1 MNGSR
6 KLRGWRNFVLT
17 ALAAVG
23 IGLAASPAGAISATP
38 RLKPPAPGPEFVSP
52 ADLARLEAVRE
63 AVDRRDWT
71 LARNLAETVADP
83 VARSLAQWF
92 YFYAEDPLVSIP
104 SVDAFLDA
112 HPDWP
117 ATSKIQLHAEK
128 RMTTSLAPD
137 IVLAFFD
144 NRDPISGE
152 GSLALAR
159 AQFAAGMREAA
170 EIRLREAWVHQSF
183 TSADEQRLVAQYGRL
198 FSPEDNAARAD
209 RLLWSREVT
218 AARRIFP
225 RLASGERRKAEA
237 RAALLLGAANGP
249 ELYRALNEEG
259 RSDSGVML
267 AAVRYYRRND
277 SEPIAVSIARNAPT
291 DPALLRNPSRWWE
304 ERQLLM
310 RWALTEGQYADAYAM
325 AAGHGLE
332 PGGTDFAEAEFNA
345 GWIAL
350 RFLNAPERAE
360 THFSALGASVSAPI
374 SLSRAWYWLARA
386 AEARGDKT
394 IADARYAQAAQHI
407 YTYYGQ
413 LAAEKLGG
421 ALAAQGFAAPITP
434 TPEEKARFAARPAVA
449 PLRILS
455 DLKADQPFLIFA
467 YNADDQ
473 LETPGEY
480 VELMRLA
487 DRLGA
492 THVTVRAG
500 KVGIGRGA
508 FAPEVA
514 YPVIAVPEEA
524 ARYVEPEIILAL
536 MRQESEFN
544 PRAFSHAGARG
555 LMQLIPS
562 TAQIT
567 ARKEK
572 LRYDRSGLLDDPFYN
587 MIIGSAHLSHLI
599 DRFDGSLVMTF
610 AAYNAGASRV
620 DQWVERYGDPRG
632 AGVDPVDWIEQI
644 PFSETRNYVQ
654 RLMENTQVYRSRLV
668 DAAIAGRLAA
678 DIERGG
684 RAGRA
689 GSLAAIGDGGASLP
703 PVSERIVRIAA
714 QGPHLPPPE
723 TAVAETAPA
732 ANDGVLAAPPKPP
745 AAKEKRRSR
754 GAQPKAEPPPSETP
768 AEDPAPAVS
777 PDPVASAAPTGD
789 DPVSSAPADSLQTPA
804 EALEAEALARRAADE
819 AEAAGSP
826 AGDSAPL
833 LGALAE
839 PEVTAQECQT
849 YRDYIAQTDQQEASA
864 DDLNAGMRAELA
876 SGGPSC

>member
-1 MNGSR
+1 MA
-6 KLRGWRNFVLT
+6 F
-17 ALAAVG
+17 
-23 IGLAASPAGAISATP
+23 AASGAGAISATP
-38 RLKPPAPGPEFVSP
+38 RLKPPAPGPQYVSSL
-52 ADLARLEAVRE
+52 DLARLEAVRE
-63 AVDRRDWT
+63 AVDKRNWT
-71 LARNLAETVADP
+71 LARNLAETVSDP
-83 VARSLAQWF
+83 VAQSLAQWF
-92 YFYAEDPLVSIP
+92 YFYAEDPLVSI
-104 SVDAFLDA
+104 SDVDAFLDA

-117 ATSKIQLHAEK
+117 ASSKIQLHAEK
-128 RMTTSLAPD
+128 RMTANLAPETT
-137 IVLAFFD
+137 LAFFET
-144 NRDPISGE
+144 RDPISGE

-159 AQFAAGMREAA
+159 AQFAAGRREAA
-170 EIRLREAWVHQSF
+170 ELRLREAWVHQSF
-183 TSADEQRLVAQYGRL
+183 TTNDEQRLITQYGRL
-198 FSPEDNAARAD
+198 FSPEDHAARVD

-218 AARRIFP
+218 AARRLFP
-225 RLASGERRKAEA
+225 RLTSSERRKAEA
-237 RAALLLGAANGP
+237 RAALLNGAANGP
-249 ELYRALNEEG
+249 ELYRSLNEAD
-259 RSDSGVML
+259 RADSGVMH

-277 SEPIAVSIARNAPT
+277 SEPIAVAIARNAPS
-291 DPALLRNPSRWWE
+291 DPATLRNPSRWWE

-310 RWALTEGQYADAYAM
+310 RWALTEDQYADAYAM

-332 PGGTDFAEAEFNA
+332 PGGADFAEAEFNA

-360 THFSALGASVSAPI
+360 THFSALGASVASPI

-394 IADARYAQAAQHI
+394 IADARYAQAAAHI

-421 ALAAQGFAAPITP
+421 ALAAQGFAAPIAP
-434 TPEEKARFAARPAVA
+434 TPEEKDRFAARPAVA
-449 PLRILS
+449 ALRILS

-514 YPVIAVPEEA
+514 YPLIAVPEEA
-524 ARYVEPEIILAL
+524 IRFVEPEIILAL

-572 LRYDRSGLLDDPFYN
+572 LRYDRNDLLNDPYYN

-599 DRFDGSLVMTF
+599 DRFDGSLLMTF

-620 DQWVERYGDPRG
+620 DQWVGRYGDPRSE
-632 AGVDPVDWIEQI
+632 GVDPVDWIEQI

-654 RLMENTQVYRSRLV
+654 RLMENTQVYRSRLA
-668 DAAIAGRLAA
+668 DRAIAGRLAA

-684 RAGRA
+684 RPGRA
-689 GSLAAIGDGGASLP
+689 GRLAAIGDGGASLP
-703 PVSERIVRIAA
+703 PIPDRIARIAA
-714 QGPHLPPPE
+714 NGPHLPPPE

-745 AAKEKRRSR
+745 EAKEKRRTR
-754 GAQPKAEPPPSETP
+754 GAQPKAAAPALPETP
-768 AEDPAPAVS
+768 AQGAAPAAS
-777 PDPVASAAPTGD
+777 SNPVATAE
-789 DPVSSAPADSLQTPA
+789 PADAEATGNALAAGVQTPA
-804 EALEAEALARRAADE
+804 EALEAEALAQRAADE
-819 AEAAGSP
+819 AEASGAP
-826 AGDSAPL
+826 AGDSVPM
-833 LGALAE
+833 LGALTE
-839 PEVTAQECQT
+839 PEMTAEECRT
-849 YRDYIAQTDQQEASA
+849 YRDYIAETDKQEASA

-876 SGGPSC
+876 SGGPNC